1 MDESG
6 RAYAILKTAKWRL
19 TGNLMLGTQTSG
31 ADVNPFLLAIYHDS
45 GLGNVRHPAPC
56 GMALGVGNII
66 SDHRL
71 FATQLTL
78 QRLLLFD

>member
-1 MDESG
+1 
-6 RAYAILKTAKWRL
+6 
-19 TGNLMLGTQTSG
+19 MLGAQTSG
-31 ADVNPFLLAIYHDS
+31 ADVDPLLFAIYHDGS
-45 GLGNVRHPAPC
+45 LGHIRHPAPC